1 MPFLTYLDLA
11 SVDPVDIVDRDRVVK
26 WLQAGLDSF
35 FRDRSHGR
43 AIAILG
49 ERGIGKSIVMRR
61 VIDPLRER
69 HGSDTLFLVVDC
81 RGVGSQRRVYH
92 ELARQAVDQLKPMR
106 KPELFDTARVLETLA
121 KFDEVERR
129 VLSEHLTNFKA
140 ALQLAGKRSLLSV
153 LGTTAD
159 IGLEYSRQRREAL
172 EGKTFFDA
180 ARLRDA
186 VIAFFSDL
194 RETKID
200 VVVVLDNLD
209 ELRHEA
215 LGDDE
220 RRRWLHEEIDGLL
233 CLTRAPI
240 GLVITARTYFA
251 GSLNRQIDNTKI
263 LDRLSARDL
272 VELVAKRLAR
282 EPQEIRAEFAEG
294 AGPRLHRAPRRARAP
309 PPSPCSTG
317 SATSPR
323 TTSTAKT
330 YPEPYAACSASA
342 TPTSPN
348 RPSTPSSPSSATSRC
363 PPSPRPP
370 LLRACG
376 DNQAVWQQLLR
387 NQIIL
392 PIDFWHPNE
401 FTLAPELHFLC
412 RTATAA

>member
-1 MPFLTYLDLA
+1 MPFLTYLDPA
-11 SVDPVDIVDRDRVVK
+11 SVDPVDIVDRERVVK

-43 AIAILG
+43 SIAILG
-49 ERGIGKSIVMRR
+49 ERGIGKSIVMRH
-61 VIDPLRER
+61 VIDPLREQ
-69 HGSDTLFLVVDC
+69 HGGDTLFLVVDC

-121 KFDEVERR
+121 KFDEIERR
-129 VLSEHLTNFKA
+129 ELSEHLTHFKA

-159 IGLEYSRQRREAL
+159 IGLEYARQRRETL
-172 EGKTFFDA
+172 EGKVFFDA

-233 CLTRAPI
+233 GLARAPI

-251 GSLNRQIDNTKI
+251 GSLNRQIDNTEF
-263 LDRLSARDL
+263 LDRLCPADL
-272 VELVAKRLAR
+272 IDIVNKRLKR
-282 EPQEIRAEFAEG
+282 EPEQIRDEFAKG
-294 AGPRLHRAPRRARAP
+294 AGRVCIERLAELAPTPLALLSWFRYLAENELHTEDPRRALR
-309 PPSPCSTG
+309 G
-317 SATSPR
+317 
-323 TTSTAKT
+323 
-330 YPEPYAACSASA
+330 
-342 TPTSPN
+342 
-348 RPSTPSSPSSATSRC
+348 
-363 PPSPRPP
+363 
-370 LLRACG
+370 LLRVRHANHREQTIDAVVAVFADKPMSPQPAAALLKACG
-376 DNQAVWQQLLR
+376 DNQAIWQQLLR
-387 NQIIL
+387 SQIIL

-412 RTATAA
+412 SLPAAT

>member
-294 AGPRLHRAPRRARAP
+294 AGRGCIERLAELAPTPLALLNWFRYLAENDLYSQDLPRALRGLLRERYANIPEQTIDAVVAVFGDQP
-309 PPSPCSTG
+309 MSPQP
-317 SATSPR
+317 A
-323 TTSTAKT
+323 
-330 YPEPYAACSASA
+330 
-342 TPTSPN
+342 
-348 RPSTPSSPSSATSRC
+348 
-363 PPSPRPP
+363 PP